1 MRRQA
6 RESRKQ
12 FHHSIRLSF
21 SRPGHA
27 MIHGDHGKATGEKPA
42 NLPPVSMA
50 GCTPSAHL
58 TIWLRAARLG

>member
-12 FHHSIRLSF
+12 FHQAAMSF

-27 MIHGDHGKATGEKPA
+27 MIYGDHGKATGEKPV